1 MLLIEDFMM
10 VLKRNK
16 ISFFTGVPDSVLKK
30 FSSVVDTYK
39 SDRHQIAVN
48 EGSAVSLGIGY
59 YLARKKI
66 ACVYMQNSGLGNA
79 INPIIS
85 IAHKKVYSIPMIL
98 VIGWRGSPGSIDEP
112 QHMVK
117 GKITLKLLKLLDI
130 DYCVINEK
138 KDLKKFNKLIREAK
152 KNNSIVACLIKNNIL
167 KSKLKNKPKKLKN
180 TKVVREN
187 FIKILLKLIKKN
199 TKIISSTGHTSRVLM
214 KVRSDK
220 KLSNGKDFYM
230 VGGMGHS
237 ISVALGFAHNSKKQT
252 FCLDGDGSILMH
264 LGPMRTAGYIK
275 NSNLKHI
282 ILNNNSHESV
292 GGQLT
297 NAAGIDFKRLS
308 KSIGYKNFYK
318 IINKKSLEKI
328 LKKFVKSKGP
338 SLLEVTI
345 SNGTLKNLSRPKNLI
360 KIKENFMAN

>member
-167 KSKLKNKPKKLKN
+167 KSKIKNKPKKLKN

-237 ISVALGFAHNSKKQT
+237 LSVSLGMNLQSKNMIV
-252 FCLDGDGSILMH
+252 CLDGDGSVLMH
-264 LGPMRTAGYIK
+264 MGSLFTGGFK
-275 NSNLKHI
+275 NNVNLKHI
-282 ILNNNSHESV
+282 LLNNNSHESV

-297 NAAGIDFKRLS
+297 GAKNINFRLLS
-308 KSIGYKNFYK
+308 RSLGYKNYL
-318 IINKKSLEKI
+318 IIKNNEEISKV
-328 LKKFVKSKGP
+328 LKKFLAQKSY
-338 SLLEVTI
+338 SFLEVLIDPTFD
-345 SNGTLKNLSRPKNLI
+345 TNLPRPKNLSNI
-360 KIKENFMAN
+360 KNSFIK